1 MRGPLGSPVS
11 ALLPSPVL
19 MSSDVFLGIVG
30 TTAGGGG
37 LAYCIWSAAEGVLAA
52 RWPTVSGLVTST
64 RIDKH
69 YTRYGPR
76 YEPMVTYTYQVMGT
90 SHTGSRLSFW
100 GDRSMSS
107 DGAQKKLDH
116 YPPGASITVRYHPQR
131 PDRSVLEHGL
141 RLRPILSASIFA
153 LLLVA
158 GVAALARV
166 FK

>member
-1 MRGPLGSPVS
+1 MRDPLGSPVS

-76 YEPMVTYTYQVMGT
+76 YEPIVTYTYQVMGT
-90 SHTGSRLSFW
+90 TYTGSRLCFW
-100 GDRSMSS
+100 VNESMSS
-107 DGAQKKLDH
+107 EGAQKKLDR
-116 YPPGASITVRYHPQR
+116 YPLGASTTVRYHPR
-131 PDRSVLEHGL
+131 KPDRSVLEHGL
-141 RLRPILSASIFA
+141 RLGPVLSASVFA
-153 LLLVA
+153 VMLVA
-158 GVAALARV
+158 GVVALSRLLR
-166 FK
+166 